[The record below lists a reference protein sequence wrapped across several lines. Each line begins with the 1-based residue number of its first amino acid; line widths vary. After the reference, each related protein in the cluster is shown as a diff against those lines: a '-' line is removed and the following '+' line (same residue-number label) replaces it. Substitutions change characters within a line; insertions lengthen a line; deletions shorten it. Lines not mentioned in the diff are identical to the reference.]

1 MSDDREGRLE
11 DALTRCR
18 KGDTEAFA
26 EIVREHQAMVF
37 SIAWHY
43 FQDRALA
50 EDLAQDVFLE
60 LYQRL
65 SGIESA
71 AHLLFWLRRVT
82 TNRCI
87 DHGRRRIRRREQ
99 ALEELPEPTAA
110 EAPADPLLTERLQ
123 ECMAHLTDK
132 QRMAVVLRYQEGLG
146 PAEIAE
152 VMEMPVNTVKSMLHR
167 TLAEM
172 RKRLERTLGEIRY
185 AIF

>member
-1 MSDDREGRLE
+1 LSDDREGRLE

-18 KGDTEAFA
+18 KGDDVAFA

-37 SIAWHY
+37 SIAWHS

-65 SGIESA
+65 SAIESA

-87 DHGRRRIRRREQ
+87 DHGRKRIRRREQ
-99 ALEELPEPTAA
+99 ALEELPEPAAA
-110 EAPADPLLTERLQ
+110 EAPSDPLLMERLR
-123 ECMAHLTDK
+123 ECMARLTDR

-146 PAEIAE
+146 PNEIAD
-152 VMEMPVNTVKSMLHR
+152 VMEIPVNTVKSMLHR

-172 RKRLERTLGEIRY
+172 RTILARKLGVIRY